1 LYTYQT
7 KQATK
12 ERNGMITQPKLL
24 TEDNKELMNM
34 KVFIMATR
42 QWMKKNIRTRFWVE
56 LKDIYFDYGQNWMY
70 TAFITT
76 DFADEHENSWQSF
89 CPRDWELIVNTDS
102 VEKLTAMAE
111 YYMQSLYDEHTGKS
125 LYPVFE

>member
-1 LYTYQT
+1 
-7 KQATK
+7 
-12 ERNGMITQPKLL
+12 MITQPKLL

-34 KVFIMATR
+34 KVFVMAT
-42 QWMKKNIRTRFWVE
+42 QAWAKKNARLRFWVE
-56 LKDIYFDYGQNWMY
+56 LKDIYFDFGQNWMY

-76 DFADEHENSWQSF
+76 DLADEHENSWQSF

-102 VEKLTAMAE
+102 VEKLTKMAE
-111 YYMQSLYDEHTGKS
+111 YYMQSLYDSESHTGKH